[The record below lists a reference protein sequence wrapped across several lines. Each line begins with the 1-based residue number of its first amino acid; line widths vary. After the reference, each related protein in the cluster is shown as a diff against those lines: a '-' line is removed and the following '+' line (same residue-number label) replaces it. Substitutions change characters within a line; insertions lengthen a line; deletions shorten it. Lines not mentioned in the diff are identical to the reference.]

1 MNIKEFFTKKQN
13 IIFLAVL
20 CTFLWGSAYPAI
32 KIGYEM
38 FLIPP
43 EDLYGKMAFAGYRFT
58 LSGILV
64 LSLNYM
70 LFKSVKLPSKEDVPK
85 VFLLGILLTG
95 IHYTFFYIGLS
106 NTTGVNGAILN
117 STGAFFSVILAHYI
131 YSQDKLT
138 ISKTLGCILGFAGV
152 ATVSLSDGIF
162 KIDLNFFGDGFIVLA
177 AFVSSIG
184 FIYSKRLSKRIN
196 TVTLTG
202 FQLLFGGGMLI
213 IISALNGARLSGFD
227 LQSTSLLIYMAF
239 LTAAAFTLWTTLF
252 KYNKVGQIS
261 VYKFLIPVFGTVL
274 SGIFLGEKF
283 VSLKNLLALALVS
296 TGIYLVNSPAA
307 VKMLKYMRKQHQN

>member
-1 MNIKEFFTKKQN
+1 MNIKGFFTKKQN
-13 IIFLAVL
+13 IILIAVL
-20 CTFLWGSAYPAI
+20 CTFLWGSAYPGI

-38 FLIPP
+38 FSIPT

-64 LSLNYM
+64 LTLNFM
-70 LFKSVKLPSKEDVPK
+70 LFRSIKLPSKSDVPK
-85 VFLLGILLTG
+85 VFLLGVLLTG
-95 IHYTFFYIGLS
+95 IHYTLFYIGLS

-138 ISKTLGCILGFAGV
+138 LSKTLGCIIGFTGV
-152 ATVSLSDGIF
+152 AVVSLSGGTIN
-162 KIDLNFFGDGFIVLA
+162 IDINFFGDGFIVLA
-177 AFVSSIG
+177 AFVSSVG
-184 FIYSKRLSKRIN
+184 FIYSKSLSKRIN
-196 TVTLTG
+196 TIALTG

-213 IISALNGARLSGFD
+213 LISILNGARLSGFT
-227 LQSTSLLIYMAF
+227 LESTLLLIYMAF

-274 SGIFLGEKF
+274 SGLFLGEQF
-283 VSLKNLLALALVS
+283 LSFKNLIALALVS
-296 TGIYLVNSPAA
+296 MGIYLVNSPAA
-307 VKMLKYMRKQHQN
+307 VVFLKDLQKQHQN